1 MQTGRVTTERG
12 RGQRARAGEQSSTQA
27 EETRRGERDAAEL
40 SARAAREFQR
50 RKTTVEPT
58 LRRKQTARAWKLMVR
73 K

>member
-1 MQTGRVTTERG
+1 MQTGRVTTEQG
-12 RGQRARAGEQSSTQA
+12 RGQRARAGEQSTQA

-40 SARAAREFQR
+40 SAQAALEFQR
-50 RKTTVEPT
+50 RKTTAEPT